1 MSNNSDKVKNILI
14 VDDEELI
21 LDLYS
26 DFFEQKGF
34 SVRTGMNLREAMDI
48 IEKHHHELDLILAD
62 IMLPDGK
69 GFQIHDELEKNNF
82 DIPIIFMTGFRYKPE
97 IANKLKELDANWL
110 SKPIKME
117 ELFDMVNDIYHSTNK
132 E

>member
-1 MSNNSDKVKNILI
+1 MANNSEQNKNILI

-21 LDLYS
+21 LELYS

-34 SVRTGMNLREAMDI
+34 STLTAMNLREALDI
-48 IEKHHHELDLILAD
+48 IDKQHQDIDLILAD

-69 GFQIHDELEKNNF
+69 GFAIHDEIKNSKI

-97 IANKLKELDANWL
+97 IDKKLKEIKAKWL
-110 SKPIKME
+110 AKPIKME
-117 ELFDMVNDIYHSTNK
+117 QLFEMINDIFEN
-132 E
+132 

>member
-1 MSNNSDKVKNILI
+1 MNKQTDTLKNILI

-21 LDLYS
+21 LELYS

-34 SVRTGMNLREAMDI
+34 NSITAMNLREAFDI
-48 IEKHHHELDLILAD
+48 ISQQHDQLDLILSD

-69 GFQIHDELEKNNF
+69 GFEIFDELEEKGYN
-82 DIPIIFMTGFRYKPE
+82 IPIIFMTGFRYKPE
-97 IANKLKELDANWL
+97 IQQKLKEINAKWI

-117 ELFDMVNDIYHSTNK
+117 HLLDMINDIFGSDINM
-132 E
+132 

>member
-1 MSNNSDKVKNILI
+1 MNKQTDTLKNILI

-21 LDLYS
+21 LELYS

-34 SVRTGMNLREAMDI
+34 NSITAMNLREAFDI
-48 IEKHHHELDLILAD
+48 ISRQHDQLDLILSD

-69 GFQIHDELEKNNF
+69 GFEIYDELEEKDYN
-82 DIPIIFMTGFRYKPE
+82 IPIIFMTGFRYKPE
-97 IANKLKELDANWL
+97 IQEKLKEINAKWI

-117 ELFDMVNDIYHSTNK
+117 HLLDMINDIFGSDINM
-132 E
+132 